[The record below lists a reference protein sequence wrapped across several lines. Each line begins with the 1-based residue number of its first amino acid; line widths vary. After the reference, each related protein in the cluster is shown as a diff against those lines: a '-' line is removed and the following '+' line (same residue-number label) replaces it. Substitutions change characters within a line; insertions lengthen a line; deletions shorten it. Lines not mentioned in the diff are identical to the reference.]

1 MTKNLIEVLQQDN
14 AKWDKVKD
22 LFQTQEI
29 ASKTILLQEG
39 EKAQNLYFIK
49 KGCLRMW
56 FNNNGKDITF
66 QFFFENQ
73 AVASIESFLG
83 NNPSAFTLESIEP
96 STLKV
101 LSKKNLEIIK
111 ENYPH
116 LKDSLQEF
124 LFQRMSNYAQLF
136 LSRIKDNPRKR
147 YEDLQENHPEII
159 LRIPQHYIASYL
171 GITSVSLSRIRNK
184 K

>member
-1 MTKNLIEVLQQDN
+1 
-14 AKWDKVKD
+14 
-22 LFQTQEI
+22 
-29 ASKTILLQEG
+29 
-39 EKAQNLYFIK
+39 
-49 KGCLRMW
+49 
-56 FNNNGKDITF
+56 
-66 QFFFENQ
+66 
-73 AVASIESFLG
+73 
-83 NNPSAFTLESIEP
+83 LESIEP

-101 LSKKNLEIIK
+101 LSKKDLEIIK

-116 LKDSLQEF
+116 LKDSLHEF

-147 YEDLQENHPEII
+147 YEDLQQNHPEII
-159 LRIPQHYIASYL
+159 KRIPQHYIASYL